1 MGGSEQTAETC
12 AKPQGSAPSTWEK
25 YLSKGPRSMSTSA
38 GELYD
43 TGMGLGP
50 EEARQALNL
59 PWAAVMN
66 LFQQNRDLNPSL
78 QVPEQESA
86 FNFYLKASV
95 SAAEWLRQGDV
106 PAGLSLWWR

>member
-1 MGGSEQTAETC
+1 
-12 AKPQGSAPSTWEK
+12 
-25 YLSKGPRSMSTSA
+25 MSTSA

-43 TGMGLGP
+43 TGMGHGP

-66 LFQQNRDLNPSL
+66 LFQQNRDLNSSL

-86 FNFYLKASV
+86 FNFYLKAFL

-106 PAGLSLWWR
+106 PAGLSLWWRWTSPAASQGRRRRFSLREENEGKKEEKEKEE